1 MRLFDDAVAAMPV
14 IAILRGIAPDEAVA
28 VGEAL
33 VEAGILVL
41 EVPLNSP
48 APLASIAQLAD
59 ALSGRAVV
67 GAGTVLSARSVDEV
81 ADAGAALVVS
91 PNVDAGVVRRTLARG
106 MVSLPGVRT
115 PTEMFTAIDAGAKHL
130 KLFPAE
136 PGGLPLLQAVRAVL
150 PDGVSVFAV
159 GGVAASNLGP
169 WLAAGAAGVG
179 IGSELYRRGDTAG
192 AVFEKAQAVVAAI
205 RGAGDRTP

>member
-14 IAILRGIAPDEAVA
+14 IAILRGIAPDEAVE

-67 GAGTVLSARSVDEV
+67 GAGTVLSARSVNEV

-91 PNVDAGVVRRTLARG
+91 PNVDAGVVQRTLARG

-179 IGSELYRRGDTAG
+179 IGSEIYRRGDTAG
-192 AVFEKAQAVVAAI
+192 AVFAKAQAVVAAI